1 MAVAEEVRYRV
12 ILVLACLD
20 SRSGGTASGA
30 AANLLSYLKAELCFG
45 NLIKFTGNE
54 ATSKKI
60 DPIV

>member
-12 ILVLACLD
+12 MLVLACLD
-20 SRSGGTASGA
+20 SRSGSTVGGA
-30 AANLLSYLKAELCFG
+30 AANLLSYLKEELCFG
-45 NLIKFTGNE
+45 NLFKFTGIE